1 MAKKIFNYIR
11 LGVFVIAGMTFLVV
25 MLYYIGKN
33 RNLFH
38 PSFLLKT
45 HFQHIQGLQPGNN
58 VRYAGIQAGAVK
70 TINILNDT
78 LIEVVLD
85 VDNKFK
91 NIIRQNARVS
101 IGNDGFVGNKIVNI
115 EPVKEEA
122 AFVEEG
128 SLLASK
134 EALDTDAALRTLSN
148 TNQDIADI
156 AHELKV
162 LLTNINQNPALVK
175 LVTSDEIPNDIKAAL
190 TDIRKAAR
198 QLQLLATEV
207 HKLLDSV
214 SQGKGSLGEMLR
226 DTMIY
231 ANLLSTSEKI
241 KLAGEESNR
250 ITRQVSQVVQSL
262 KDNID
267 HGKGP
272 AQAIL
277 RDSSMTHALQNSLDN
292 IEKGTS
298 SFNQNMEALKSN
310 FLFRGYFRKMDKKEK
325 KDSIR
330 ATRE

>member
-1 MAKKIFNYIR
+1 MARTIFNYIR
-11 LGVFVIAGMTFLVV
+11 LGLFVIAGMVFLVV
-25 MLYYIGKN
+25 LLYFIGKN
-33 RNLFH
+33 RNIFH

-91 NIIRQNARVS
+91 TIIRQNALVS

-122 AFVEEG
+122 SFVEEG
-128 SLLASK
+128 YLLVSK

-148 TNQDIADI
+148 TNRDIADI
-156 AHELKV
+156 AHELKI
-162 LLTNINQNPALVK
+162 LITNINRNPALVK

-190 TDIRKAAR
+190 ADIRKAAR
-198 QLQLLATEV
+198 QLQLSATEV
-207 HKLLDSV
+207 NKLLDSV
-214 SQGKGSLGEMLR
+214 SQGKGSLGAILR
-226 DTMIY
+226 DTVIY
-231 ANLLSTSEKI
+231 ANLLNTSEKI

-272 AQAIL
+272 VQAIL
-277 RDSSMTHALQNSLDN
+277 RDSSMTHSLQNSLDN

-298 SFNQNMEALKSN
+298 NFNQNMEALKSN

-330 ATRE
+330 ATQE

>member
-1 MAKKIFNYIR
+1 MAKTIFNYVK
-11 LGVFVIAGMTFLVV
+11 LGIFVIAGMAFLVIL
-25 MLYYIGKN
+25 LYYIGKN
-33 RNLFH
+33 RNIFH

-70 TINILNDT
+70 SINILNDT

-85 VDNKFK
+85 IDNKFK

-122 AFVEEG
+122 ALVEEDNV
-128 SLLASK
+128 LASK
-134 EALDTDAALRTLSN
+134 EALDTDAALRTLSG

-156 AHELKV
+156 ARELKT

-175 LVTSDEIPNDIKAAL
+175 LVTSDEIPNDIRAAL
-190 TDIRKAAR
+190 ADIRRAAH
-198 QLQLLATEV
+198 QLQLSAAEV
-207 HKLLDSV
+207 NTLLDSV
-214 SQGKGSLGEMLR
+214 SRGKGSLGALFQ
-226 DTMIY
+226 DTVIY
-231 ANLLSTSEKI
+231 ANLLNTSEKI

-262 KDNID
+262 KDHID
-267 HGKGP
+267 QGKGP
-272 AQAIL
+272 VQAIL
-277 RDSSMTHALQNSLDN
+277 RDSSMTHSLQNSLEN

-298 SFNQNMEALKSN
+298 SFNQNMEALKTN
-310 FLFRGYFRKMDKKEK
+310 FLFRGYFRRLDKKEK
-325 KDSIR
+325 KDSLR
-330 ATRE
+330 AVRE

>member
-1 MAKKIFNYIR
+1 MAKTIFNYIR
-11 LGVFVIAGMTFLVV
+11 LGLFVIAGMVFLVV
-25 MLYYIGKN
+25 LLYFIGKN
-33 RNLFH
+33 RNIFH

-91 NIIRQNARVS
+91 NIIRQNALVS

-128 SLLASK
+128 YLLVSK

-148 TNQDIADI
+148 TNRDIADI
-156 AHELKV
+156 AHELKT
-162 LLTNINQNPALVK
+162 LLTNINRNPALVK

-190 TDIRKAAR
+190 ADIRKAAR
-198 QLQLLATEV
+198 QLQLSATEV
-207 HKLLDSV
+207 NKLLDSV
-214 SQGKGSLGEMLR
+214 SQGKGSLGAILR
-226 DTMIY
+226 DTVIY
-231 ANLLSTSEKI
+231 ANLLNTSEKI
-241 KLAGEESNR
+241 KQAGEESNR

-272 AQAIL
+272 VQAIL
-277 RDSSMTHALQNSLDN
+277 RDSSMTHSLQNSLDN

-310 FLFRGYFRKMDKKEK
+310 FLFRGYFRKLDKKEK

-330 ATRE
+330 ATKE

>member
-1 MAKKIFNYIR
+1 MARTIFNYIR
-11 LGVFVIAGMTFLVV
+11 LGLFVIAGMVFLVV
-25 MLYYIGKN
+25 LLYFIGKN
-33 RNLFH
+33 RNIFH

-91 NIIRQNARVS
+91 TIIRQNALVS

-128 SLLASK
+128 YLLVSK

-148 TNQDIADI
+148 TNRDIADI
-156 AHELKV
+156 AHELKI
-162 LLTNINQNPALVK
+162 LITNINRNPALVK

-190 TDIRKAAR
+190 ADIRKAAR
-198 QLQLLATEV
+198 QLQLSATEV
-207 HKLLDSV
+207 NKLLDSV
-214 SQGKGSLGEMLR
+214 SQGKGSLGAILR
-226 DTMIY
+226 DTVIY
-231 ANLLSTSEKI
+231 ANLLNTSEKI

-272 AQAIL
+272 VQAIL
-277 RDSSMTHALQNSLDN
+277 RDSSMTHSLQNSLDN

-298 SFNQNMEALKSN
+298 NFNQNMEALKSN

-330 ATRE
+330 ATQE

>member
-1 MAKKIFNYIR
+1 MARTIFNYIR
-11 LGVFVIAGMTFLVV
+11 LGLFVIAGMVFLVV
-25 MLYYIGKN
+25 LLYFIGKN
-33 RNLFH
+33 RNIFH

-91 NIIRQNARVS
+91 NIIRQNALVS

-128 SLLASK
+128 YLLVSK

-148 TNQDIADI
+148 TNRDIADI
-156 AHELKV
+156 AHELKI
-162 LLTNINQNPALVK
+162 LITNINRNPALVK

-190 TDIRKAAR
+190 ADIRKAAR
-198 QLQLLATEV
+198 QLQLSATEV
-207 HKLLDSV
+207 NKLLDSV
-214 SQGKGSLGEMLR
+214 SQGKGSLGAILQ
-226 DTMIY
+226 DTVIY
-231 ANLLSTSEKI
+231 ANLLNTSEKI

-272 AQAIL
+272 VQAIL
-277 RDSSMTHALQNSLDN
+277 RDSSMTHSLQNSLDN

-330 ATRE
+330 ATQE

>member
-198 QLQLLATEV
+198 QLQLSATEV
-207 HKLLDSV
+207 HELLDSV
-214 SQGKGSLGEMLR
+214 SQGKGSLGELLQ

-262 KDNID
+262 KENID

>member
-1 MAKKIFNYIR
+1 MAKTIFNYIR
-11 LGVFVIAGMTFLVV
+11 LGLFVIAGMVFLVV
-25 MLYYIGKN
+25 LLYFIGKN
-33 RNLFH
+33 RNIFH

-91 NIIRQNARVS
+91 NIIRQNALVS

-128 SLLASK
+128 YLLVSK

-148 TNQDIADI
+148 TNRDIADI
-156 AHELKV
+156 AHELKT
-162 LLTNINQNPALVK
+162 LLTNINRNPALVK

-190 TDIRKAAR
+190 ADIRKAAR
-198 QLQLLATEV
+198 QLQLSATEV
-207 HKLLDSV
+207 NNLLDSV
-214 SQGKGSLGEMLR
+214 SQGKGSLGAILR
-226 DTMIY
+226 DTVIY
-231 ANLLSTSEKI
+231 ANLLNTSEKI

-272 AQAIL
+272 VQAIL
-277 RDSSMTHALQNSLDN
+277 RDSSMTHSLQNSLDN

-310 FLFRGYFRKMDKKEK
+310 FLFRGYFRKLDKKEK

-330 ATRE
+330 ATKE

>member
-1 MAKKIFNYIR
+1 MAKTIFNYIK
-11 LGVFVIAGMTFLVV
+11 LGVFVIAGMVFLVV
-25 MLYYIGKN
+25 LLYYIGKN
-33 RNLFH
+33 RNIFH
-38 PSFLLKT
+38 PSFLLKS

-58 VRYAGIQAGAVK
+58 VRFAGIQAGAVK

-128 SLLASK
+128 FLLVSK

-156 AHELKV
+156 ALELKI

-175 LVTSDEIPNDIKAAL
+175 LVTSDEIPNDIKATFA
-190 TDIRKAAR
+190 DIRKAAR
-198 QLQLLATEV
+198 QLQLSATEV
-207 HKLLDSV
+207 NNLLDSV
-214 SQGKGSLGEMLR
+214 SQGKGSLGAILQ

-231 ANLLSTSEKI
+231 ANLLNTSEKI

-250 ITRQVSQVVQSL
+250 ITRQISQVVQSL

-277 RDSSMTHALQNSLDN
+277 RDSSMTHSLQNSLDN

-310 FLFRGYFRKMDKKEK
+310 FLFRGYFRRMDKKEK

-330 ATRE
+330 ASQE

>member
-1 MAKKIFNYIR
+1 MAKTVFNHIK
-11 LGVFVIAGMTFLVV
+11 LGLFVIAGMVFLVV
-25 MLYYIGKN
+25 LLYYIGKN

-45 HFQHIQGLQPGNN
+45 HFEHIQGLQPGNN

-91 NIIRQNARVS
+91 NIIRQNALVS

-128 SLLASK
+128 YLLVSK

-156 AHELKV
+156 AHELKI
-162 LLTNINQNPALVK
+162 LLTNINRNPALVK

-190 TDIRKAAR
+190 ADIRKAAR
-198 QLQLLATEV
+198 QLQLSATEV
-207 HKLLDSV
+207 NNLLDSV
-214 SQGKGSLGEMLR
+214 SRGKGSLGAIFQ
-226 DTMIY
+226 DTVIY
-231 ANLLSTSEKI
+231 ANLLNTSEKI
-241 KLAGEESNR
+241 RLAGEESNR

-277 RDSSMTHALQNSLDN
+277 RDSSMTHTLQNSLDN

-298 SFNQNMEALKSN
+298 SFRQNMEALKTN
-310 FLFRGYFRKMDKKEK
+310 FLFRGYFRRMDKKEK
-325 KDSIR
+325 RDSIR
-330 ATRE
+330 DSRE

>member
-1 MAKKIFNYIR
+1 MAKTIFNYIR
-11 LGVFVIAGMTFLVV
+11 LGLFVIAGMVFLVV
-25 MLYYIGKN
+25 LLYFIGKN
-33 RNLFH
+33 RNIFH

-91 NIIRQNARVS
+91 NIIRQNALVS

-128 SLLASK
+128 YLLVSK

-148 TNQDIADI
+148 TNRDIADI
-156 AHELKV
+156 AHELKT
-162 LLTNINQNPALVK
+162 LLTNINRNPALVK

-190 TDIRKAAR
+190 ADIRKAAR
-198 QLQLLATEV
+198 QLQLSATEV
-207 HKLLDSV
+207 NKLLDSV
-214 SQGKGSLGEMLR
+214 SQGKGSLGAILR
-226 DTMIY
+226 DTVIY
-231 ANLLSTSEKI
+231 ANLLNTSEKI
-241 KLAGEESNR
+241 KQAGEESNR

-272 AQAIL
+272 VQAML
-277 RDSSMTHALQNSLDN
+277 RDSSMTHSLQNSLDN

-330 ATRE
+330 ATQE

>member
-1 MAKKIFNYIR
+1 MAKTIFNYIR
-11 LGVFVIAGMTFLVV
+11 LGLFVIAGMVFLVV
-25 MLYYIGKN
+25 LLYFIGKN
-33 RNLFH
+33 RNIFH

-91 NIIRQNARVS
+91 NIIRQNALVS

-128 SLLASK
+128 YLLVSK

-148 TNQDIADI
+148 TNRDIADI
-156 AHELKV
+156 AHELKT
-162 LLTNINQNPALVK
+162 LLTNINRNPALVK

-190 TDIRKAAR
+190 ADIRKAAR
-198 QLQLLATEV
+198 QLQLSATEV
-207 HKLLDSV
+207 NKLLDSV
-214 SQGKGSLGEMLR
+214 SQGKGSLGAILR
-226 DTMIY
+226 DTVIY
-231 ANLLSTSEKI
+231 ANLLNTSEKI
-241 KLAGEESNR
+241 KQAGEESNR

-272 AQAIL
+272 VQAML
-277 RDSSMTHALQNSLDN
+277 RDSSMTHSLQNSLDN

-330 ATRE
+330 ATKE

>member
-162 LLTNINQNPALVK
+162 LLTNINHNPALVK

-190 TDIRKAAR
+190 ADIRKAAR
-198 QLQLLATEV
+198 QLQLSATEV

>member
-162 LLTNINQNPALVK
+162 LLTNINHNPALVK

-190 TDIRKAAR
+190 ADIRKAAR
-198 QLQLLATEV
+198 QLQLSATEV

-214 SQGKGSLGEMLR
+214 SQGKGSLGEMLQ

>member
-1 MAKKIFNYIR
+1 MARTIFNYIR
-11 LGVFVIAGMTFLVV
+11 LGLFVIAGMVFLVV
-25 MLYYIGKN
+25 LLYFIGKN
-33 RNLFH
+33 RNIFH

-91 NIIRQNARVS
+91 NIIRQNALVS

-128 SLLASK
+128 YLLVSK

-148 TNQDIADI
+148 TNRDIADI
-156 AHELKV
+156 AHELKT

-190 TDIRKAAR
+190 ADIRKAAR
-198 QLQLLATEV
+198 QLQLSATEV
-207 HKLLDSV
+207 NKLLDSV
-214 SQGKGSLGEMLR
+214 SQGKGSLGAILR
-226 DTMIY
+226 DTVIY
-231 ANLLSTSEKI
+231 ANLLNTSEKI
-241 KLAGEESNR
+241 KQAGEESNR

-272 AQAIL
+272 VQAML
-277 RDSSMTHALQNSLDN
+277 RDSSMTHSLQNSLDN

-330 ATRE
+330 ATQE

>member
-1 MAKKIFNYIR
+1 MARTIFNYIR
-11 LGVFVIAGMTFLVV
+11 LGLFVIAGMVFLVV
-25 MLYYIGKN
+25 LLYFIGKN
-33 RNLFH
+33 RNIFH

-91 NIIRQNARVS
+91 NIIRQNALVS

-122 AFVEEG
+122 SFVEEG
-128 SLLASK
+128 YLLVSK

-148 TNQDIADI
+148 TNRDIADI
-156 AHELKV
+156 AHELKT
-162 LLTNINQNPALVK
+162 LLTNINRNPALVK

-190 TDIRKAAR
+190 ADIRKAAR
-198 QLQLLATEV
+198 QLQLSATEV
-207 HKLLDSV
+207 NKLLDSV
-214 SQGKGSLGEMLR
+214 SQGKGSLGAILQ
-226 DTMIY
+226 DTVIY
-231 ANLLSTSEKI
+231 ANLLITSEKI

-272 AQAIL
+272 VQAIL
-277 RDSSMTHALQNSLDN
+277 RDSSMTHSLQNSLDN

-298 SFNQNMEALKSN
+298 NFSQNMEALKSN
-310 FLFRGYFRKMDKKEK
+310 FLFRGYFRKLDKKEK

-330 ATRE
+330 ATKE

>member
-1 MAKKIFNYIR
+1 MARTIFNYIR
-11 LGVFVIAGMTFLVV
+11 LGLFVIAGMVFLVV
-25 MLYYIGKN
+25 LLYFIGKN
-33 RNLFH
+33 RNIFH

-91 NIIRQNARVS
+91 NIIRQNALVS

-128 SLLASK
+128 YLLVSK

-148 TNQDIADI
+148 TNRDIADI
-156 AHELKV
+156 AHELKT
-162 LLTNINQNPALVK
+162 LLTNINRNPALVK

-190 TDIRKAAR
+190 ADIRKAAR
-198 QLQLLATEV
+198 QLQLSATEV
-207 HKLLDSV
+207 NKLLDSV
-214 SQGKGSLGEMLR
+214 SQGKGSLGAILQ
-226 DTMIY
+226 DTVIY
-231 ANLLSTSEKI
+231 ANLLITSEKI

-272 AQAIL
+272 VQAIL
-277 RDSSMTHALQNSLDN
+277 RDSSMTHSLQNSLDN

-298 SFNQNMEALKSN
+298 NFSQNMEALKSN
-310 FLFRGYFRKMDKKEK
+310 FLFRGYFRKLDKKEK

-330 ATRE
+330 ATKE

>member
-162 LLTNINQNPALVK
+162 LLTNINHNPALVK

-190 TDIRKAAR
+190 ADIRKAAR
-198 QLQLLATEV
+198 QLQLSATEV

-277 RDSSMTHALQNSLDN
+277 RDSSMTRALQNSLDN

>member
-1 MAKKIFNYIR
+1 MARTIFNYIR
-11 LGVFVIAGMTFLVV
+11 LGLFVIAGMVFLVV
-25 MLYYIGKN
+25 LLYFIGKN
-33 RNLFH
+33 RNIFH

-91 NIIRQNARVS
+91 TIIRQNALVS

-128 SLLASK
+128 YLLVSK

-148 TNQDIADI
+148 TNRDIADI
-156 AHELKV
+156 AHELKI
-162 LLTNINQNPALVK
+162 LITNINRNPALVK

-190 TDIRKAAR
+190 ADIRKAAR
-198 QLQLLATEV
+198 QLQLSATEV
-207 HKLLDSV
+207 NKLLDSV
-214 SQGKGSLGEMLR
+214 SQGKGSLGAILQ
-226 DTMIY
+226 DTVIY
-231 ANLLSTSEKI
+231 ANLLNTSEKI

-272 AQAIL
+272 VQAIL
-277 RDSSMTHALQNSLDN
+277 RDSSMTHSLQNSLDN

-298 SFNQNMEALKSN
+298 NFNQNMEALKSN

-330 ATRE
+330 ATQE